1 MKGCLLVTLLL
12 AGEACATATGVGPA
26 AGPQATSALYETTS
40 PEAEAA
46 IPPADEEPDAP
57 TVVVQASSPTD
68 VQFSADARDVVVV
81 PVRRYRPTTSRRRAA
96 VHQGMWIGAGIGVLA
111 GLVSGSAKDQSERD
125 NPGASCDPF
134 CGGNALLGSVLTGAI
149 GLGLGA
155 AAGAIVGSFGSP

>member
-1 MKGCLLVTLLL
+1 V
-12 AGEACATATGVGPA
+12 P
-26 AGPQATSALYETTS
+26 
-40 PEAEAA
+40 PEAAA
-46 IPPADEEPDAP
+46 EPADEEPDAP
-57 TVVVQASSPTD
+57 SVVVQASSPTD
-68 VQFSADARDVVVV
+68 VQFSADARDVVV

-125 NPGASCDPF
+125 NPGAACDPT

-155 AAGAIVGSFGSP
+155 AAGAIIGSFGSP